1 MVAIFRQGWGVG
13 GHGKGRNAPFKTSH
27 GSHMSNGEL
36 KEDPERFQ
44 RDHYGVGV
52 QYKPKC

>member
-1 MVAIFRQGWGVG
+1 MVAIFRRGWGVG
-13 GHGKGRNAPFKTSH
+13 GHGKGGNAPFKTSH